1 MGIKHDPLLISN
13 PSILIAGANGIIGRY
28 LFESLSKNY
37 TIFGISKTKNI
48 SEDLIHHVDLTNKSE
63 IRSFLQTELQIDVL
77 IFLVG
82 LAHSKGKKK
91 DFKSFDSLNYETL
104 ENFLK
109 ILKEKNKLPKKIIFS
124 STISVYGESLMKE
137 KYDETSETNP
147 ISPYAVTK
155 LKSERYLLKNF
166 INKTWILRFAPVYSP
181 NFNLNIERRTK
192 LGFIGYKVGN
202 GEFKL
207 SLCSIYNIEKTI
219 KAILQNK
226 IPPGVYN
233 LSDNEEYSYNKLIA
247 AEKISFV
254 INIPLFLIKIF
265 GFIGKLLGSIF
276 LQENTIKLTSNNIY
290 TSNKIQKYINLTS
303 KLNSK

>member
-1 MGIKHDPLLISN
+1 MGIKHDPILINN
-13 PSILIAGANGIIGRY
+13 PSVLIAGANGIIGRY
-28 LFESLSKNY
+28 LFKSLSKNY
-37 TIFGISKTKNI
+37 PMFGISKTKNI
-48 SEDLIHHVDLTNKSE
+48 SEDLICHVDLTKKSE
-63 IRSFLQTELQIDVL
+63 VRSFLQTNLQIDVL

-91 DFKSFDSLNYETL
+91 EYKSFDSVNYKTL

-147 ISPYAVTK
+147 TSPYAVTK
-155 LKSERYLLKNF
+155 LKSERYLLKNY

-192 LGFIGYKVGN
+192 LGFIGYRVGN

-233 LSDNEEYSYNKLIA
+233 LSDNEEYSYNKLLTA
-247 AEKISFV
+247 QKINFV
-254 INIPLFLIKIF
+254 INIPLFLIKVF
-265 GFIGKLLGSIF
+265 GLIGKKLGNIF
-276 LQENTIKLTSNNIY
+276 LQENTIKLVSNNIY
-290 TSNKIQKYINLTS
+290 TSHKIQKYITLTS
-303 KLNSK
+303 NLNSK